1 MDAARLRRRSSLA
14 AMFLALLLLGLAL
27 GSGSAALA
35 HQGGRA
41 IPKVDISVAPHAYGP
56 LTLAITARITDA
68 DSGTPVEKANVN
80 FEAVMADPHE
90 MWTLPTPMTET
101 AEPGVYSAVIK
112 FSMAADWKFI
122 VRVDGP
128 AVLPATAEYNYRIT
142 FQGAEADPL
151 AQGITSTVGAQT
163 PTRAQVKLQGTLG
176 SGDVVPLASLVL
188 HSLSAIVWVGLTVL
202 LVIAAGDER
211 NRRFG
216 EEFREELLEKG
227 SRWRAVA
234 VAAGVA
240 LVVTGVYNTIVVAP
254 FKIAPTPD
262 AMSNAMKVP
271 FGGTYLAI
279 LGSKIVLMALL
290 VVINRIPARDPVQ
303 SARFALKAD
312 AVLLPLLLV
321 AVVAL
326 RYVHVLSHVAQ
337 SVA

>member
-1 MDAARLRRRSSLA
+1 MDSARLGRRARLA
-14 AMFLALLLLGLAL
+14 AMFLALLFIGLAFGF
-27 GSGSAALA
+27 GSIASA

-41 IPKVDISVAPHAYGP
+41 IPKVNISVAPHASGP

-68 DSGTPVEKANVN
+68 DSGTPVEGASVN
-80 FEAVMADPHE
+80 FEAVMTDPHE

-128 AVLPATAEYNYRIT
+128 AVLPATAEYDYRIT

-151 AQGITSTVGAQT
+151 DQGLTSTVGAQT
-163 PTRAQVKLQGTLG
+163 PSRAQVKVKGSLG
-176 SGDVVPLASLVL
+176 SGDVVPIASLVI
-188 HSLSAIVWVGLTVL
+188 HSLSAVAWVGLTVL

-227 SRWRAVA
+227 SRWRAAA
-234 VAAGVA
+234 VASGVV
-240 LVVTGVYNTIVVAP
+240 LVVTGVYNTIIVAP

-262 AMSNAMKVP
+262 AMSNAMKIP

-279 LGSKIVLMALL
+279 LGTKIVLMALL
-290 VVINRIPARDPVQ
+290 VVINRIPAKDPVQ

-312 AVLLPLLLV
+312 AALLPLLLI

>member
-1 MDAARLRRRSSLA
+1 MDTEGRRLRLA
-14 AMFLALLLLGLAL
+14 AIFLGFLFIAVAL
-27 GSGSAALA
+27 GSGSIASA
-35 HQGGRA
+35 HQGGKA
-41 IPKVDISVAPHAYGP
+41 IPKVNISVAPHAAGP
-56 LTLAITARITDA
+56 LTLAISARITDA
-68 DSGTPVEKANVN
+68 DSGTPVEGASVN
-80 FEAVMADPHE
+80 FEAMMTDPHE

-101 AEPGVYSAVIK
+101 AEPGVYSAIIK
-112 FSMAADWKFI
+112 FSMAAEWKFI
-122 VRVDGP
+122 VRVDG
-128 AVLPATAEYNYRIT
+128 ANVQPATAEYKYRIT

-151 AQGITSTVGAQT
+151 AQGVTSTAGVQT
-163 PTRAQVKLQGTLG
+163 PTRAQVKVAGSLG
-176 SGDVVPLASLVL
+176 SGDVFPIASLAI

-202 LVIAAGDER
+202 LVFAASDDKS
-211 NRRFG
+211 RRIG
-216 EEFREELLEKG
+216 EDFREELLEKG
-227 SRWRAVA
+227 SRWRGVA
-234 VAAGVA
+234 VAAGVV
-240 LVVTGVYNTIVVAP
+240 LVLTGIYNTIVIAP

-290 VVINRIPARDPVQ
+290 VVINRIPAKDPVH

>member
-1 MDAARLRRRSSLA
+1 MDAARPGRWPRLA
-14 AMFLALLLLGLAL
+14 AILLALLFLGLIL
-27 GSGSAALA
+27 GTGSASSA
-35 HQGGRA
+35 HQGGKA
-41 IPKVDISVAPHAYGP
+41 IPKVDISVAPYASGP
-56 LTLAITARITDA
+56 LTLAITAKITDA
-68 DSGTPVEKANVN
+68 DSGTPVEGASVN
-80 FEAVMADPHE
+80 FEAVMTDPHE

-101 AEPGVYSAVIK
+101 GEPGVYSAVIK
-112 FSMAADWKFI
+112 FSMAANWKFI

-128 AVLPATAEYNYRIT
+128 SVQPASAEYEYRIT
-142 FQGAEADPL
+142 FQGAEADPQ
-151 AQGITSTVGAQT
+151 AQGLTSTAGGPT
-163 PTRAQVKLQGTLG
+163 PTRAQVKVQGSLG
-176 SGDVVPLASLVL
+176 SGDVVPITSLVL
-188 HSLSAIVWVGLTVL
+188 HSLSAIAWVGLTVL

-211 NRRFG
+211 GGRFG
-216 EEFREELLEKG
+216 EDFREELLEKG
-227 SRWRAVA
+227 SRWRAMA
-234 VAAGVA
+234 VAAGVV
-240 LVVTGVYNTIVVAP
+240 LVVTGIYNTIVIAP

-290 VVINRIPARDPVQ
+290 VVINRIPAKNPAQ

-312 AVLLPLLLV
+312 AFLLPLLLV

>member
-1 MDAARLRRRSSLA
+1 MVATRSVRRLRLTA
-14 AMFLALLLLGLAL
+14 KLLALLILGLTLGL
-27 GSGSAALA
+27 GSDALA

-41 IPKVDISVAPHAYGP
+41 IPKMEISVAPDSSGP
-56 LTLAITARITDA
+56 LTLAITARLIDA
-68 DSGTPVEKANVN
+68 DSGTPVEGANVS
-80 FEAVMADPHE
+80 FEAVMTDPHE

-112 FSMAADWKFI
+112 FPMAADWKFI
-122 VRVDGP
+122 IKADGSGL
-128 AVLPATAEYNYRIT
+128 LPATAEYSYRIT
-142 FQGAEADPL
+142 FQGAQADPS
-151 AQGITSTVGAQT
+151 AQSLTSTVGAQT
-163 PTRAQVKLQGTLG
+163 PSRAQVKVEGSLG
-176 SGDVVPLASLVL
+176 WGDVAPITSLVL
-188 HSLSAIVWVGLTVL
+188 HSISAIAWVGLTVL
-202 LVIAAGDER
+202 LVVAAGDVR
-211 NRRFG
+211 NQRFG

-227 SRWRAVA
+227 SRWRAGA

-240 LVVTGVYNTIVVAP
+240 LIVTGVYNTIVVAP

-262 AMSNAMKVP
+262 AMSSAMKIP

-290 VVINRIPARDPVQ
+290 VVINRIPAKDPEQ
-303 SARFALKAD
+303 SARFVIKAD